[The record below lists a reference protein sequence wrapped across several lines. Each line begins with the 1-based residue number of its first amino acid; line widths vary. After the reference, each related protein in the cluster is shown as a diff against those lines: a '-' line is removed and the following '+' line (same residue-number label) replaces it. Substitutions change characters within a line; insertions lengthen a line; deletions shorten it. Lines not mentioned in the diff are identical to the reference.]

1 MRNVARCDG
10 PKMAVILGEKSGH
23 VQAFGGGD
31 DRGVRQPNFQSA
43 ILGDHLAAAHKVGG
57 GQSNQREVTLL
68 HRFNK
73 LKRGIVSESP
83 VQEVVDLGQKND
95 REEQRAGFHFDE
107 RCDRLVLSII
117 GVVEAVTP
125 LVSQITAI
133 APP

>member
-23 VQAFGGGD
+23 IQAFGGD

-57 GQSNQREVTLL
+57 GQSNQREITLL

-83 VQEVVDLGQKND
+83 VQEIVDLGQKND
-95 REEQRAGFHFDE
+95 REEQRAGFH
-107 RCDRLVLSII
+107 LMSV
-117 GVVEAVTP
+117 
-125 LVSQITAI
+125 AI
-133 APP
+133 ASC